1 MLKRVPVV
9 FLKLWV
15 SLLVMSLT
23 TWALGFV
30 VGIIH
35 WNLSI
40 ATGSPEIVALR
51 VPLQVLNVFIGA
63 YAGYRWGWRNKMF
76 IGK

>member
-1 MLKRVPVV
+1 MRKRIPVV

-23 TWALGFV
+23 IWALGFV
-30 VGIIH
+30 VNTIH
-35 WNLSI
+35 WNLSR
-40 ATGSPEIVALR
+40 ATESPEILALR

-63 YAGYRWGWRNKMF
+63 YAGHRWGWRNKLF